1 MTGYAVEF
9 RIPTEHFMSSLT
21 KVSST
26 TRVRHRAWI
35 RRYARGVWR
44 AAVDAGAYHLDRF
57 MCLVGIQ
64 WPGESIYGPAAA
76 LETAKPIIDAATDTC
91 DPQGRHLLIEDDD
104 PSHRVMTA
112 YYTVPGTS
120 ACGVTLYASMIP
132 LSPEERMPSGVV
144 NRFEAGALKGYTA
157 KVSIPDGT
165 WMTSNHR
172 LDPEERKLRMEKTM
186 ALSYDISILAK
197 ERSGLFL
204 CLLLGFG
211 RGSGGRPS
219 EHERLAD
226 AVALPGELEQASMMH
241 DPVDDRGRE
250 LVVRE
255 DRAPFAGPDVRG
267 GRDAPPLV
275 AARDDPVE
283 QARPVD
289 VERHVA
295 ELVQDDRVG
304 PADVPGHRVE
314 VPVSFGLAECVCSIE
329 VRPMQRN
336 YSVRK
341 SGRN

>member
-1 MTGYAVEF
+1 
-9 RIPTEHFMSSLT
+9 
-21 KVSST
+21 
-26 TRVRHRAWI
+26 
-35 RRYARGVWR
+35 
-44 AAVDAGAYHLDRF
+44 
-57 MCLVGIQ
+57 
-64 WPGESIYGPAAA
+64 
-76 LETAKPIIDAATDTC
+76 
-91 DPQGRHLLIEDDD
+91 
-104 PSHRVMTA
+104 
-112 YYTVPGTS
+112 
-120 ACGVTLYASMIP
+120 MI
-132 LSPEERMPSGVV
+132 G
-144 NRFEAGALKGYTA
+144 
-157 KVSIPDGT
+157 
-165 WMTSNHR
+165 H
-172 LDPEERKLRMEKTM
+172 EK
-186 ALSYDISILAK
+186 ISILAK

-219 EHERLAD
+219 EHERLAG
-226 AVALPGELEQASMMH
+226 AVALPGELEQTSMVH

-314 VPVSFGLAECVCSIE
+314 VPVAFGLAELEHELRGLVEPHVQVCFVKRWRAVLPWLV
-329 VRPMQRN
+329 VRGTGQLSAGLPCRLV
-336 YSVRK
+336 S
-341 SGRN
+341 SGFACFVIA